1 MEDFRETQLFEG
13 INMKLKLLMKSSLLL
28 VVGVFI
34 SSDSLA
40 DDRCGNTPQFLAE
53 QRARAGGQ
61 AAPAGRALL
70 SAPRAGQ
77 SAENGP
83 KLAAPYRGS
92 NSLGEPL
99 MSALN
104 TGWVFERTTVID
116 ENTTR
121 IAEEYIF
128 TGRTDPDDPE
138 ADQDG
143 WVVDQQG
150 WFEFEF
156 HVFKA
161 SLVDE
166 VETWDDIE
174 FLVNTDF
181 TKAEA
186 LPLVERTVSFLSN
199 MPFSPVLGIDR
210 IVIHKAKNGRA
221 TGGPSDNVMTIYTN
235 TIESA
240 DRSFLNTLYHEM
252 AHISVEEYFYSGEL
266 GDGWDSAV
274 EADGGFLTEYGENNP
289 ETEDFAETWV
299 PWVRLKYFSDYA
311 TAAQAAVITKQV
323 SNRLTFLDSVSWADS
338 EEDYFWPI
346 STRNYLQGEK
356 SSQAS
361 LEEPV
366 NGGIHSG
373 ISNIRGWAVSK
384 RGVGRVAVY
393 VDGAYAF
400 EAPLGGARTDVGG
413 VFPDSKDSVY
423 SGFGLTYNYGALSPG
438 EHTMT
443 IRAYGL
449 DGSVTESSSTFTVAS
464 FHSEFFPAD
473 RPVDLGAAMLNA
485 SGDELTVQGAKID
498 GVDYDLVLKWQ
509 VPSQSFQVISAD

>member
-1 MEDFRETQLFEG
+1 MEDFRQTQLFEG

-83 KLAAPYRGS
+83 KLAAPYPGS

-156 HVFKA
+156 HVFSA

-240 DRSFLNTLYHEM
+240 DWSFLNTLYHEM

-274 EADGGFLTEYGENNP
+274 EADGGFLTEYGEHNP

-400 EAPLGGARTDVGG
+400 EALGWC
-413 VFPDSKDSVY
+413 
-423 SGFGLTYNYGALSPG
+423 
-438 EHTMT
+438 
-443 IRAYGL
+443 AY
-449 DGSVTESSSTFTVAS
+449 
-464 FHSEFFPAD
+464 
-473 RPVDLGAAMLNA
+473 
-485 SGDELTVQGAKID
+485 
-498 GVDYDLVLKWQ
+498 
-509 VPSQSFQVISAD
+509 

>member
-1 MEDFRETQLFEG
+1 MGRKQVLT
-13 INMKLKLLMKSSLLL
+13 STLLL
-28 VVGVFI
+28 AAGLCT
-34 SSDSLA
+34 STGTLA
-40 DDRCGNTPQFLAE
+40 DQRCGNTPQFLAE

-61 AAPAGRALL
+61 SAPAGRAVLN
-70 SAPRAGQ
+70 APRAGLG
-77 SAENGP
+77 AENGP
-83 KLAAPYRGS
+83 KLAAAPYPGS
-92 NSLGEPL
+92 SALGEPL
-99 MSALN
+99 ISALN
-104 TGWVFERTTVID
+104 PGWIIEGNSVID

-121 IAEEYIF
+121 VEEEYIL

-156 HVFKA
+156 HVFTA

-166 VETWDDIE
+166 AETWDDIE
-174 FLVNTDF
+174 FLVNTDL

-186 LPLVERTVSFLSN
+186 LPLVERTVSFLSQ
-199 MPFSPVLGIDR
+199 MPISPVLGIDR
-210 IVIHKAKNGRA
+210 IVIHKAEDGRA
-221 TGGPSDNVMTIYTN
+221 TGGPFDNTMTIYTN
-235 TIESA
+235 TIARA
-240 DRSFLNTLYHEM
+240 DWSFLNTLYHEM
-252 AHISVEEYFYSGEL
+252 AHISVEESFYDGDL
-266 GDGWDSAV
+266 ADGWNSAV
-274 EADGGFLTEYGENNP
+274 AADGGFLTEYGETNP
-289 ETEDFAETWV
+289 DTEDFAETWV

-311 TAAQAAVITKQV
+311 TAAQAAVITRQV
-323 SNRLTFLDSVSWADS
+323 ANRLAFFDAVNWTDN
-338 EEDYFWPI
+338 EENYFWPI
-346 STRNYLQGEK
+346 STRNYLQGDK

-400 EAPLGGARTDVGG
+400 EAPLGGARADVGG
-413 VFPDSKDSVY
+413 AFPDSKDSRY

-449 DGSVTESSSTFTVAS
+449 DGSVTESSSAFTVAS

-498 GVDYDLVLKWQ
+498 GVNYDLVLKWQ
-509 VPSQSFQVISAD
+509 VPSQGFQVISAD